1 MVFIYTTVNNAITGP
16 IPTEFGQLVAM
27 KALNVGN
34 NGLTGSIPIELGN
47 VSGMQYLSL
56 GKRIFTFHCN
66 HYDTTAMILLQS
78 LRYKYD
84 LDIYIYINSISLFLF
99 QQRIE
104 YTEWCNS
111 FGAWEP

>member
-1 MVFIYTTVNNAITGP
+1 
-16 IPTEFGQLVAM
+16 M

-66 HYDTTAMILLQS
+66 HYDTTAMIVFQS

-84 LDIYIYINSISLFLF
+84 LDIYIYIYKLNFVISVSTKD
-99 QQRIE
+99 RIH
-104 YTEWCNS
+104 
-111 FGAWEP
+111 